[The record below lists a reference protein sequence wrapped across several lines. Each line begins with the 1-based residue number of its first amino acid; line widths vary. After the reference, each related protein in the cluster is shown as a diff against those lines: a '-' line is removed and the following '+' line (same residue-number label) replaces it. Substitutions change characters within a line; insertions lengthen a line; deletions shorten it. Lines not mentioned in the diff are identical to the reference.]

1 MSLLTADD
9 INLEC
14 LNHGATKI
22 INRFTQDSREIKEN
36 DCFICIKGEKV
47 DGHSFIPKA
56 TNASCIIGSDKEL
69 LLKESKNHP
78 SKYFFFAPDVQKAV
92 QNLATLARD
101 KSGKPVI
108 TITGA
113 SGKTTT
119 KDLLVHLL
127 SGKLNVLFT
136 PANNNNLWG
145 VPLAL
150 INIEKNTDLSVLETG
165 TNHPGE
171 VLELTKICKPNST
184 YTTSIGES
192 HLEFFKDINGVLSA
206 ETEQYQ
212 WMRDNIKDPRF
223 VANLDDPL
231 LDKFF
236 KTFNPTVTISTRS
249 KADYS
254 LSNLE
259 PLDESGNF
267 GFKFSLNAPDSR
279 AYDTSLNFPGFYNL
293 QNALGA
299 IALAHPFISLEEIC
313 SRLPSATVT
322 GFRSKIL
329 RTKFGLILNDSYNA
343 NPASMRAAFS
353 ACLDIKNNPKSKV
366 KNIIGVLG
374 DMKELGENAAL
385 LHQRLAAN
393 TTDFS
398 QILTCGEFANAW
410 KIGAPDKTIV
420 FSSKEE
426 IVEYIKENTG
436 QDSLI
441 LIKASHGARFDLI
454 ASQLIS

>member
-9 INLEC
+9 ISLEC
-14 LNHGATKI
+14 LNHGTTKI
-22 INRFTQDSREIKEN
+22 INKFTQDSRGITQN

-47 DGHSFIPKA
+47 DGHSFISDVR
-56 TNASCIIGSDKEL
+56 NASCIIGSDREAL
-69 LLKESKNHP
+69 ISSGNKNQ
-78 SKYFFFAPDVQKAV
+78 YIFFAPDIQKAV
-92 QNLATLARD
+92 QDLASLARD
-101 KSGKPVI
+101 KSKKPVI

-127 SGKLNVLFT
+127 SEKLKVLYT

-150 INIEKNTDLSVLETG
+150 INIEKTTDICVLETG

-171 VLELTKICKPNST
+171 VLELTKICKPNSSF
-184 YTTSIGES
+184 TTSIGES

-212 WMRDNIKDPRF
+212 WMKDYIQDPRF

-231 LDKFF
+231 LNNFF
-236 KTFNPTVTISTRS
+236 KTINPKVTISTKS

-254 LSNLE
+254 LTNIE

-267 GFKFSLNAPDSR
+267 GFKFTISAPDGRS
-279 AYDTSLNFPGFYNL
+279 YYSSLNFPGFYNL

-299 IALAHPFISLEEIC
+299 IALAHPFMSLDEIC
-313 SRLPSATVT
+313 TRLPSSTVT
-322 GFRSKIL
+322 GYRSKIV
-329 RTKFGLILNDSYNA
+329 RTKYGLILNDSYNA

-353 ACLDIKNNPKSKV
+353 ASSDIKNNPKSKV
-366 KNIIGVLG
+366 KNMIAVLG
-374 DMKELGENAAL
+374 DMKELGEGSAL
-385 LHQRLAAN
+385 IHEKVAEC
-393 TTDFS
+393 TTDFI
-398 QILTCGEFANAW
+398 QILTCGEFANCW
-410 KIGAPDKTIV
+410 KKGAPDKTIV

-426 IVEYIKENTG
+426 IVEYIKKNIA

-441 LIKASHGARFDLI
+441 LIKASHGARFDEIGQKLI
-454 ASQLIS
+454 EG